1 MVAQDGRK
9 ATLSRVDMRATWDA
23 LAAAE
28 TEVYV
33 GDPARARTEL
43 ESLFGRL
50 GSDPQGGTCIEVG
63 CGPGRMT
70 GALAERFDEVVAV
83 DVSPLMIS
91 RAQAAVPAPNVRW
104 QVVPGER
111 LQGVEDGSG
120 DVLVCYLV
128 LQHLPKRSAVLRY
141 LSEFARVLT
150 PGGQGFVQLPVLEPG
165 MRPRLWR
172 ALRSALVPVAG
183 AVSRNPARA
192 SAFRGFRLTDKELIA
207 GLEAAGLRVTARD
220 EGPDAPYRFSRDVF
234 LRLERA

>member
-1 MVAQDGRK
+1 
-9 ATLSRVDMRATWDA
+9 MRATWDA

-43 ESLFGRL
+43 ESLFSRL
-50 GSDPQGGTCIEVG
+50 GADPQGGTCIEVG

-83 DVSPLMIS
+83 DVSPLMIT

-111 LQGVEDGSG
+111 LEGVEDESG
-120 DVLVCYLV
+120 DVVVCYLV
-128 LQHLPKRSAVLRY
+128 LQHLPKRRAVLRY
-141 LSEFARVLT
+141 LSEFARVLKR
-150 PGGQGFVQLPVLEPG
+150 GGQGFVQLPVLEPG
-165 MRPRLWR
+165 LRPRLWR
-172 ALRSALVPVAG
+172 TLRSALVPVAG

-192 SAFRGFRLTDKELIA
+192 SAFRGFRLTGEELIA